1 MVLCRGANM
10 LRALLTFVCVALTAG
25 LLHAESITVNGT
37 VTSASDGEPLIG
49 VSVIVVGTPTG
60 TSTDINGQYS
70 IKAETGQTL
79 RFSYV
84 GMTPQDIKVA
94 SDRVDVAMTDNA
106 TSLDEVVVVG
116 YGVQKKKLVTGA
128 TSQIKGDN
136 VAKMN
141 TTNALQ
147 AMQGQAPGINITQ
160 ASGQPGKG
168 MKVSIRGLG
177 TIGNSEPLYLIDGVA
192 GDISNINPAD
202 IQSIDILKD
211 AASAAI
217 YGAQAANGVV
227 LVTTKGGQEGRAIVN
242 FDAYVGWQTAAR
254 KTKMLN
260 AEEYMMIMDEMA
272 VNSGDMPYDWSS
284 YKSIWA
290 PDGNINDTDWL
301 DMMFA
306 DNALTQN
313 YSVGISGG
321 NAKSNYAISGGYT
334 SAEGLIGGK
343 DVSNFSRY
351 NFRVNS
357 QHKLFDDYITI
368 GEHVTFVHTKARDM
382 SDSGNGNNGNRLY
395 SAFNASPLAPV
406 YSDNGAY
413 GSPFNNTASSDWNAG
428 DGNPYGAMMTMKD
441 KKSRT
446 SNFNADVYA
455 QVEPIKDLVVKTLF
469 AVNFGNSSYRSYT
482 PKYQFDAYT
491 DKDKDYVNQSASDWY
506 SYTWQNTA
514 SYRFDVKENEFTAMI
529 GMEVGRS
536 EGVNLSGQNASL
548 NAGFQNWDKAY
559 INNGTA
565 NATSDGLKVEG
576 FPNPSVRNLS
586 YFARL
591 GWNYK
596 ERYMINATMRADG
609 SSKFAKG
616 HRWGY
621 FPSVSAGWN
630 LSNEAFMEDAF
641 GGKLDFLKIRAS
653 WGRVGNNNIDAFQY
667 LAPII
672 YAGHY
677 TFGDGLGSTAPG
689 YMLGAFMER
698 LANEEIKWETSEQFN
713 VGFDTRWLNSR
724 LDFNFDFYIKNT
736 KDWLVMAPILYTAG
750 FGDNGPMIN
759 GGNVK
764 NTGIELNAT
773 WHDNIGGFEYY
784 VGANAAWNRNRVG
797 EIPNKDGL
805 IQGGKGILY
814 NNCDYWYRAEN
825 GHAIGYFW
833 GLQTDGLFQNEQ
845 EIKDWIAAGNGIA
858 QSDPQPG
865 DVKYVDQNHDGR
877 IDEKDRVDLGN
888 GIADW
893 TFGFNFGFNYKNF
906 DFGAVFTGQ
915 AGNKIVKSY
924 RGIDGFQNNFDR
936 SILNRWTGEGTS
948 DRIPRVTKS
957 TDNYLFSDL
966 FVQDGDFLRISN
978 VTVGYDF
985 AKLINWKFVSK
996 ARLYFQIQNLYTFTK
1011 YDGMD
1016 PEIGNGD
1023 VSNGWVRGVDQGFY
1037 PRPRTYLVGVN
1048 VTF

>member
-1 MVLCRGANM
+1 VLS
-10 LRALLTFVCVALTAG
+10 AG
-25 LLHAESITVNGT
+25 ILHAESITVNGT

-49 VSVIVVGTPTG
+49 VSVLVTG
-60 TSTDINGQYS
+60 TSAGTTTDIDGNYS
-70 IKAETGQTL
+70 IKADVGQTL

-84 GMTPQDIKVA
+84 GMTQQDIKVTG
-94 SDRVDVAMTDNA
+94 DRLDVVMSDNA
-106 TSLDEVVVVG
+106 TALDEVVVVG

-128 TSQIKGDN
+128 TAQIKGDN

-141 TTNALQ
+141 STNALQ

-160 ASGQPGKG
+160 SSGQPGSG

-177 TIGNSEPLYLIDGVA
+177 TIGNSQPLYLIDGVA
-192 GDISNINPAD
+192 GDIENINPAD

-227 LVTTKGGQEGRAIVN
+227 LVTTKNGQEGRAKVT
-242 FDAYVGWQTAAR
+242 FDAYVGWQTVAR
-254 KTKMLN
+254 KVDMLN

-284 YKSIWA
+284 YKSIYDG
-290 PDGNINDTDWL
+290 DGNINDTDWL
-301 DMMFA
+301 DAMFA
-306 DNALTQN
+306 DNAFTQN
-313 YSVGISGG
+313 YSLGISGG
-321 NAKSNYAISGGYT
+321 NAKGNYAISGGYT
-334 SAEGLIGGK
+334 SAEGLVGGK
-343 DVSNFSRY
+343 DVSNFERY

-357 QHKLFDDYITI
+357 QYKLFDDYITI
-368 GEHVTFVHTKARDM
+368 GEHVNFVHTRRTAMNDT
-382 SDSGNGNNGNRLY
+382 GNGNNGNLLY
-395 SAFNASPLAPV
+395 GAFNASPLAPI

-413 GSPFNNTASSDWNAG
+413 GSPYNNTASSDWNAG
-428 DGNPYGAMMTMKD
+428 DGNPYGSMMTMKD
-441 KKSRT
+441 KLSRN
-446 SNFNADVYA
+446 SNFNADVFA

-469 AVNFGNSSYRSYT
+469 AVNFGNSAYRSYT
-482 PKYQFDAYT
+482 PKYQFDGYS
-491 DKDKDYVNQSASDWY
+491 DHPKDYVNQSASDWY

-514 SYRFDVKENEFTAMI
+514 SYRFDVKGNEFTALL
-529 GMEVGRS
+529 GMELGRS
-536 EGVNLSGQNASL
+536 EGLNLSGQNSML

-559 INNGTA
+559 IDNGTA
-565 NATSDGLKVEG
+565 TSTSDGLKVSG
-576 FPNPSVRNLS
+576 APNVSVRNLS
-586 YFARL
+586 YFARV

-630 LSNEAFMEDAF
+630 ISNEKFMEGAVN
-641 GGKLDFLKIRAS
+641 GQLSFLKLRAS

-672 YAGHY
+672 YNGHY
-677 TFGDGLGSTAPG
+677 TFGDITAGSTAPG
-689 YMLGAFMER
+689 WSLGAFMER

-713 VGFDTRWLNSR
+713 VGFDTRWFNSR
-724 LDFNFDFYIKNT
+724 LEVNFDFYKKDT
-736 KDWLVMAPILYTAG
+736 KDWLVQAPILYTAG
-750 FGDNGPMIN
+750 FGKNGPMIN

-764 NTGIELNAT
+764 NTGVEINAS

-797 EIPNKDGL
+797 EIPNEDGL
-805 IQGGKGILY
+805 IQGGQGVLY

-825 GHAIGYFW
+825 GHEIGYFW

-845 EIKDWIAAGNGIA
+845 EIQDWIAAGNGIA
-858 QSDPQPG
+858 QSDPKPG
-865 DVKYVDQNHDGR
+865 DVRYVDQNHDGK
-877 IDEKDRVDLGN
+877 IDRDDRVDLGS

-893 TFGFNFGFNYKNF
+893 TFGFNFGFTYKNF

-924 RGIDGFQNNFDR
+924 RGVDGAQNNFDH

-948 DRIPRVTKS
+948 NTIPRVTRS

-966 FVQDGDFLRISN
+966 FVHDGDFLRISN
-978 VTVGYDF
+978 VTLGYDF
-985 AKLINWKFVSK
+985 AKLINWKYLSK
-996 ARLYFQIQNLYTFTK
+996 CRLYFQVQNLYTFTK

-1023 VSNGWVRGVDQGFY
+1023 VDNDWVRGVDQGFY
-1037 PRPRTYLVGVN
+1037 PRPRTYVLGVN